1 LDKLLDS
8 PSIGN
13 TPNRDSDI
21 GFASHA
27 ESSGNRTSE
36 TAYVTRTDRSGGPG
50 QRGAIAGG
58 RVGGALLIT
67 GETMRPLFNAL
78 LLALPL
84 SLSSFVSAAESPAGR
99 WQTID
104 DETGKPKSIVEIQQA
119 ADGTLTGKV
128 AQILQSEHGP
138 NPLCSECEG
147 ERKDQPITGMTIL
160 WDLKPDGEQVW
171 SDGTIL
177 DPAKG
182 KTYRSKARLLDGG
195 DKLEVRGY
203 IGIEALGR
211 SQTWV
216 RQ

>member
-1 LDKLLDS
+1 
-8 PSIGN
+8 
-13 TPNRDSDI
+13 
-21 GFASHA
+21 
-27 ESSGNRTSE
+27 
-36 TAYVTRTDRSGGPG
+36 
-50 QRGAIAGG
+50 
-58 RVGGALLIT
+58 
-67 GETMRPLFNAL
+67 MRPLFNAL

-128 AQILQSEHGP
+128 VQILQSEHGP
-138 NPLCSECEG
+138 NPLCSECED

>member
-1 LDKLLDS
+1 
-8 PSIGN
+8 
-13 TPNRDSDI
+13 
-21 GFASHA
+21 
-27 ESSGNRTSE
+27 
-36 TAYVTRTDRSGGPG
+36 
-50 QRGAIAGG
+50 
-58 RVGGALLIT
+58 
-67 GETMRPLFNAL
+67 MRPLFNAL

-84 SLSSFVSAAESPAGR
+84 AFSSLVSAADSPAGR

-119 ADGTLTGKV
+119 ADGSLIGKV
-128 AQILQSEHGP
+128 VEILQSDHGP
-138 NPLCSECEG
+138 NPLCTECEG

-171 SDGTIL
+171 SNGTIL

-182 KTYRSKARLLDGG
+182 KTYRSKAKLLDGG
-195 DKLEVRGY
+195 NKLEVRGY

>member
-1 LDKLLDS
+1 
-8 PSIGN
+8 
-13 TPNRDSDI
+13 
-21 GFASHA
+21 
-27 ESSGNRTSE
+27 
-36 TAYVTRTDRSGGPG
+36 
-50 QRGAIAGG
+50 
-58 RVGGALLIT
+58 
-67 GETMRPLFNAL
+67 MRPLFNAL

-84 SLSSFVSAAESPAGR
+84 SLSSLASAAESPAGR

>member
-1 LDKLLDS
+1 
-8 PSIGN
+8 
-13 TPNRDSDI
+13 
-21 GFASHA
+21 
-27 ESSGNRTSE
+27 
-36 TAYVTRTDRSGGPG
+36 
-50 QRGAIAGG
+50 
-58 RVGGALLIT
+58 
-67 GETMRPLFNAL
+67 MRPLFNAL

-84 SLSSFVSAAESPAGR
+84 AFSSLASAADSPAGR

-119 ADGTLTGKV
+119 ADGSLTGKV
-128 AQILQSEHGP
+128 VEILQSDHGP
-138 NPLCSECEG
+138 NPLCTECEG

-171 SDGTIL
+171 SNGTIL

-182 KTYRSKARLLDGG
+182 KTYRSKAKLLDGG